1 MYKPLLKYSTDLRI
15 LATGLLCF
23 GASWLGYLLSFKDT
37 VALSVWPTSGVAFA
51 LVVLLGRKVW
61 PGITIGALAA
71 NLLAFWNFQSLS
83 QYSLILLSATV
94 AFGQTLEALAGRVLL
109 TRWIQNTRPFDKTKD
124 TFRFLFGSF
133 LMCVIGA
140 GIVSAALWGCGILPT
155 AALATYLTQTW
166 ISNVVGI
173 LLFAPLMLSL
183 TGKRPVKL
191 SPEKLMEGGLCAASL
206 LILALS
212 VRYGYLNA
220 TLINSLPYMLIPV
233 LLWLAFRFDLVAGM
247 TVVLAAS
254 FAAIYFTE
262 QQVGPFV
269 QRLPNESMLAV
280 QVFIGVIAIST
291 LVLSATVS
299 ERAQAQQAL
308 HKFNSNLEAMVQE
321 RTQALNEEISTR
333 KVAEN
338 SLVQTNEELSKRNKE
353 LDNFVY
359 SVSHDLRAP
368 IASVLGLIN
377 LAKKDDDPAMKQVYL
392 DRINHS
398 AMQQDDFIQ
407 EILDQSRNARLDIK
421 KEAVFFEPLIEETFN
436 QLKFATANA
445 HRLEKI
451 VVVQQDQAFQSD
463 RWRLKVVMNNIISN
477 AIRYR
482 NGREPVIRVNVAV
495 EDHKVTIEVEDN
507 GRGIAPEHLNRVC
520 DMFYR
525 ATDEGA
531 GSGLGLY
538 IVKETLDKLHGQI
551 QINSEFGKGTTVR
564 LEIPE
569 VA

>member
-124 TFRFLFGSF
+124 TFRFLFASF

-140 GIVSAALWGCGILPT
+140 GIVSGALWGCGILPT
-155 AALATYLTQTW
+155 PTLATYLTQSW

-269 QRLPNESMLAV
+269 QLLPNESMLAV

-321 RTQALNEEISTR
+321 RTQALNEEIATR

-338 SLVQTNEELSKRNKE
+338 SLVQTNDELSKRNKE